1 MQSPLLAART
11 FAALTL
17 AAPASF
23 ATDSE
28 LAQFLVPFSAV
39 GYVPEEEPPP
49 GVPNNPLLTD
59 RFFIGVGAYAARS
72 TTKIELSTD
81 SGVGASVDFED
92 ALGLDNTKVTPQ
104 FLARWRFSDS
114 WQLQVENFQLDRSA
128 SRTLLEDV
136 DWGDEVFPAG
146 TDVDTKYNVSVTRV
160 SVGYSFF
167 QRPDK
172 EIGVAL
178 GFHLTNIDASISG
191 SGGSEEGG
199 AGLAPLPVIS
209 LYSQFAL
216 TDEWAVGMRADAF
229 QIEYEAYDGK
239 IISTGFDVTYQP
251 WRHVGFGLGYRTL
264 LIHGGVDA
272 GSFEGDIDSTF
283 SGAIA
288 FIYTSF

>member
-1 MQSPLLAART
+1 MQSPLRAFGSLAV
-11 FAALTL
+11 L
-17 AAPASF
+17 AIAGPTSSAV
-23 ATDSE
+23 ASE
-28 LAQFLVPFSAV
+28 LSQFLVPFSAV
-39 GYVPEEEPPP
+39 SYSSNEEPPP
-49 GVPNNPLLTD
+49 GVPNNPLLSD
-59 RFFIGVGAYAARS
+59 RFYIGVGAFAARS
-72 TTKIELSTD
+72 TTKIELVSD
-81 SGVGASVDFED
+81 SGIGASVDFED

-104 FLARWRFSDS
+104 FLARWRFTER

-128 SRTLLEDV
+128 SRTLGEDV
-136 DWGDEVFPAG
+136 EWGDEVFPAG
-146 TDVDTKYNVSVTRV
+146 TDIDTKYNVSVTRV
-160 SVGYSFF
+160 SVGYTFF

-178 GFHLTNIDASISG
+178 GFHLTNIDASLSG

-216 TDEWAVGMRADAF
+216 TDDWAFGMRLDAF

-239 IISTGFDVTYQP
+239 VISTGFDVTYQA
-251 WRHVGFGLGYRTL
+251 WRHIGFGLGYRSL
-264 LIHGGVDA
+264 LINGGVEA

-283 SGAIA
+283 TGAIA